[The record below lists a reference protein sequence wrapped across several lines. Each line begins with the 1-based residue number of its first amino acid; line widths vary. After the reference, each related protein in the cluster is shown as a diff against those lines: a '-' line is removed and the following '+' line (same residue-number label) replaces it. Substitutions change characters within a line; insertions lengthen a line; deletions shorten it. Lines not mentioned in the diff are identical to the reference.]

1 MSARETL
8 RKDSCVTARVLAT
21 LTVLAALSATAG
33 CGRDDG
39 GSAEPRPRNLTL
51 ALDFAPNP
59 VQAPVFTAIHERLD
73 RRRGIRLRIR
83 QPGEGPDGVKLVAA
97 GRAQLALL
105 DIHDLALAREKG
117 ADVVA
122 VGALIGQ
129 PLAALLAQ
137 PGIRRPRD
145 LEHRTVG
152 VSGLPSDPAFL
163 KAIMQADGGDV
174 RTVRQVTIGFSAAQ
188 RLLTRRVDAVP
199 AFWNAEGVALRE
211 RGRPVT
217 AFKVE
222 DYGAPPY
229 PEVLIITSR
238 DTLSARRGDIR
249 AALAALAAG
258 LDDTLAHPEVAVTQV
273 AEAAAAP
280 DRSLIRAQLRAVAP
294 TYARGLRLDRRVLER
309 WAIWEADVGIVKRRP
324 DVAKAFV
331 FGLGP
336 AGAGSHSP
344 SQ

>member
-1 MSARETL
+1 MPSRL
-8 RKDSCVTARVLAT
+8 LTALA
-21 LTVLAALSATAG
+21 VLAACVAAAG
-33 CGRDDG
+33 CGGDG
-39 GSAEPRPRNLTL
+39 GSDGATAREVTL
-51 ALDFAPNP
+51 ALDFTPNP
-59 VQAPVFTAIHERLD
+59 VQAPVFMAARDGDD

-83 QPGEGPDGVKLVAA
+83 DPGQGPDGVQLVAS

-122 VGALIGQ
+122 VAALVGR

-145 LEHRTVG
+145 LEGRTVG
-152 VSGLPSDPAFL
+152 VSGLPSDPAFV
-163 KAIMQADGGDV
+163 KAVLRADGGDASK
-174 RTVRQVTIGFSAAQ
+174 VRQVTIGFSAVQ

-199 AFWNAEGVALRE
+199 AFWNAEGVALRA
-211 RGRPVT
+211 RGRPVR

-229 PEVLIITSR
+229 PEVLVITSR
-238 DTLSARRGDIR
+238 ATLAKRRGDVR
-249 AALAALAAG
+249 AALAALSAG
-258 LDDTLAHPEVAVTQV
+258 LDATLARPERAV
-273 AEAAAAP
+273 AEVAAAAAAAD

-309 WAIWEADVGIVKRRP
+309 WATWEAEVGIVKRRP
-324 DVAKAFV
+324 DVDGAFV
-331 FGLGP
+331 FGLC
-336 AGAGSHSP
+336 P
-344 SQ
+344 S